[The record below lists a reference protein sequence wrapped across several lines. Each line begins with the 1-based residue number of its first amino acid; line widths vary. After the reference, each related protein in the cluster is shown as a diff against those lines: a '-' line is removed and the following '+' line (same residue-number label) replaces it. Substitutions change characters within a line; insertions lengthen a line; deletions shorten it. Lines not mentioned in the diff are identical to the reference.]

1 MACTLSSG
9 RIVDCKESVGG
20 IQKVFFSNYVNYL
33 AQTGFQETGDVVS
46 VATTDTAID
55 VYEFDVRPE
64 TSSLT
69 VTYQSDPANG
79 TTFFEQSLSLTF
91 QKFDSTD
98 IGDIRSICQGRP
110 NVWVLDNN
118 LNLFLIGA
126 VYGCNVQGGNL
137 VTGQGF
143 GDLNG
148 YTIDL
153 VGREQNPV
161 YVATAT
167 QADPFAAVTGI
178 NAVAN

>member
-1 MACTLSSG
+1 
-9 RIVDCKESVGG
+9 
-20 IQKVFFSNYVNYL
+20 VFFSNYVNYL
-33 AQTGFQETGDVVS
+33 AEAGFTATDDVVS
-46 VATTDTAID
+46 VATTGTDID

-69 VTYQSDPANG
+69 ITYQSDPANG

-98 IGDIRSICQGRP
+98 IADIRSICQGRP

-167 QADPFAAVTGI
+167 QADAFAAVDGI
-178 NAVAN
+178 AVTPN

>member
-1 MACTLSSG
+1 MPCSLTSG
-9 RIVDCKESVGG
+9 RIVDCKDSVGG
-20 IQKVFFSNYVNYL
+20 IQKVFFSNYVNYEGL
-33 AQTGFQETGDVVS
+33 AGFTSTDDVVS
-46 VATTDTAID
+46 AATSGTDVD

-98 IGDIRSICQGRP
+98 ISDIRVICQGRP

-126 VYGCNVQGGNL
+126 VYGCNVSGGNL

-153 VGREQNPV
+153 VGKEQNPV

-167 QADPFAAVTGI
+167 YADAFAAVSGI
-178 NAVAN
+178 QLVTP